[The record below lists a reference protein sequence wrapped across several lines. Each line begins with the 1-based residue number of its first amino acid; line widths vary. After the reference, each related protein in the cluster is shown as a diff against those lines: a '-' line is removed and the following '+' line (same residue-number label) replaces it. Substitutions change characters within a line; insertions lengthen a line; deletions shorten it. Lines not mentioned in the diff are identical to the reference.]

1 MQKLIYTSS
10 ATGIFVAL
18 LLIYMVWFE
27 PSDTLAKL
35 LVTLGIL
42 FVAQIVV
49 YLVMRDIQEEAS
61 GKEDGT
67 IAK

>member
-1 MQKLIYTSS
+1 MQKLIYSS
-10 ATGIFVAL
+10 AVTGILCAL
-18 LLIYMVWFE
+18 VLIYMVWFE
-27 PSDTLAKL
+27 PSETLAKS

-42 FVAQIVV
+42 FIAQIVV

-61 GKEDGT
+61 GKDDGS